1 MTGST
6 NSINR
11 ILIRAE
17 YKGINSNNQEY
28 TTIHDYYDFKAF
40 TGSNNLQVKI

>member
-6 NSINR
+6 DSNNR

-28 TTIHDYYDFKAF
+28 TTIHDYYDFKAS
-40 TGSNNLQVKI
+40 TGNNNLQVKL